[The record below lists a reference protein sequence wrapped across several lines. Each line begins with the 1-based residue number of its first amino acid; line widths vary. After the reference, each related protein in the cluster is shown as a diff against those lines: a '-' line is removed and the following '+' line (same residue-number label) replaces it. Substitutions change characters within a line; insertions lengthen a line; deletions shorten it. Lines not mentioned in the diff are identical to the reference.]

1 MATPNVGILTNAGKN
16 LIDRVN
22 AGQAKIAFTKIVFSS
37 MDNSQLTDD
46 KIRALTTVT
55 PQEVVVNNPEVT
67 LDNSTGETRIR
78 ATGTN
83 EKLDDGVY
91 VKTYGVF
98 AKDDTGNE
106 ILYGL
111 TVSPNPNYFPAY
123 DGVTPQVVTY
133 SYKVIISN
141 TSNITFTNSNDIYL
155 SETDLGESLKPYA
168 KIVYVNQ
175 QLDKVVHKTD
185 TEEIGGQKTFDVAP
199 IDKTTG
205 NPYITKDGVPNVDL
219 SGYVIDNKDNT
230 IKANNVNYDLSK
242 TGITPIGF
250 YRSGSFNDLPLGTVL
265 ADANSMT
272 DGPSNSH
279 AFTTTTFSSSQ
290 WGGRKTQIA
299 ISDNVNLMYFRVEG
313 YNGGSISWNSWVLL
327 SDDSAVV
334 HNTGTEEIA
343 GQKTF
348 DIAPIDQT
356 TGHPYITKDGVPSL
370 PPDIART
377 GQSQTFTAAQ
387 TFGSAPTVLDTSSSK
402 GDNQVA
408 LMGDLKSLE
417 NSAWHQLDNEYAI
430 PNMGYTLAPDTTIL
444 YKIDDSTHTLY
455 LSGSIVLTERNIN
468 NTVTVTVQLGSIIN
482 SILTSSVLYL
492 GYRDD
497 NLYWDTAYARNS
509 STNLNFLLVC
519 GLASMAATGGPD
531 GKLAFVK
538 YDNLV

>member
-1 MATPNVGILTNAGKN
+1 MATPNVGILTNAGKD

-22 AGQAKIAFTKIVFSS
+22 AGQTKITFTKIVFSS

-175 QLDKVVHKTD
+175 QLDKKVNVADMRKPASDVAGVEEVNAKQDRIGYTPADDSKVVHSVD
-185 TEEIGGQKTFDVAP
+185 MVNSDVYGLQ
-199 IDKTTG
+199 I
-205 NPYITKDGVPNVDL
+205 IS
-219 SGYVIDNKDNT
+219 SGS
-230 IKANNVNYDLSK
+230 ANNLPKGTVFCTNAV
-242 TGITPIGF
+242 T
-250 YRSGSFNDLPLGTVL
+250 DLPNES
-265 ADANSMT
+265 DAWTIRTTYT
-272 DGPSNSH
+272 DI
-279 AFTTTTFSSSQ
+279 
-290 WGGRKTQIA
+290 WGARRTQIA
-299 ISDNVNLMYFRVEG
+299 IADSANLMFYRTSQ
-313 YNGGSISWNSWVLL
+313 GGINDNYGDWKQLL
-327 SDDSAVV
+327 TA
-334 HNTGTEEIA
+334 
-343 GQKTF
+343 
-348 DIAPIDQT
+348 DQ
-356 TGHPYITKDGVPSL
+356 L

-387 TFGSAPTVLDTSSSK
+387 TFSSAPTVLDTSSSK
-402 GDNQVA
+402 GDNQAAVMA
-408 LMGDLKSLE
+408 DLKSVE
-417 NSAWHQLDNEYAI
+417 RAAWHQLNTDYVYQ
-430 PNMGYTLAPDTTIL
+430 GGTFL
-444 YKIDDSTHTLY
+444 YKIDQSSNRIY
-455 LSGSIVLTERNIN
+455 LSYFKHFEQRVLEGTTIADFSSIVNNIEKIMASSGANDLTHNSPASIVAS
-468 NTVTVTVQLGSIIN
+468 VTIYAGDYVVFSDGSYF
-482 SILTSSVLYL
+482 T
-492 GYRDD
+492 
-497 NLYWDTAYARNS
+497 
-509 STNLNFLLVC
+509 
-519 GLASMAATGGPD
+519 
-531 GKLAFVK
+531 
-538 YDNLV
+538 YDSLR